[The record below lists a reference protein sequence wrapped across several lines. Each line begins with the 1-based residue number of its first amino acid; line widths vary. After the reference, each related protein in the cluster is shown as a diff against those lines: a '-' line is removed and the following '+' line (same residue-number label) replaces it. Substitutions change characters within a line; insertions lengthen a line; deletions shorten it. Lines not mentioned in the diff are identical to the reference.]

1 MYTKEGIKMA
11 NDILGFIR
19 RGEANRDFEMYREM
33 KSSYNRND
41 DEFSKNVRII
51 WMQLASMGLLEYK
64 NGELMLT
71 KDGVIAADLNG
82 GIVEYIQS
90 YKEGKKTDG
99 EAKRI
104 EILKNKFAI
113 LTAIVGFLAFILGTL
128 LSDLIKDL
136 LRSLL

>member
-1 MYTKEGIKMA
+1 MYTEEGIKMA

-19 RGEANRDFEMYREM
+19 RGEANRDFEMYRKM
-33 KSSYNRND
+33 RSSYNRND

-71 KDGVIAADLNG
+71 KDGVIAADLDG
-82 GIVEYIQS
+82 GIVEYMQS
-90 YKEGKKTDG
+90 YKEGKKTEG

-104 EILKNKFAI
+104 EILNNKFAI
-113 LTAIVGFLAFILGTL
+113 LTAIDGFLTFILGTL
-128 LSDLIKDL
+128 LSDLIKGL
-136 LRSLL
+136 LRPLL

>member
-1 MYTKEGIKMA
+1 MYTEEGIKMA

-19 RGEANRDFEMYREM
+19 RGEANRDFEMYKKMR
-33 KSSYNRND
+33 SSYNRND

-90 YKEGKKTDG
+90 YKEGKKTEG

-104 EILKNKFAI
+104 EILKNKFTI

-136 LRSLL
+136 LRPLL